1 MPGLRLRLPPRLDAV
16 TVAVT
21 ATAASAMGLSPA
33 AATARRRL
41 TNLLRY
47 GRGLYSTRTPA

>member
-47 GRGLYSTRTPA
+47 GRGLYSTPA